1 MFIMALAG
9 FMLAMLTGLTVHAQ
23 TDSLILPVPK
33 QQPVVKASE
42 PKKVLYGLASYYA
55 NSFHGKRTAN
65 GEIFNQDKF
74 TAACNVLPLGTWIRV
89 TNLKN
94 GKSVTVRTTD
104 RLHPRMKR
112 IVDLSRI
119 AAQKLG
125 YIQQGLTRVKVEVLS
140 KP

>member
-1 MFIMALAG
+1 MFVAVLAS
-9 FMLAMLTGLTVHAQ
+9 FMLAMLSGLSAHAQ
-23 TDSLILPVPK
+23 TDSLIQPIPR
-33 QQPVVKASE
+33 QQPVLKASP

-55 NSFHGKRTAN
+55 NSFHGKLTAN
-65 GEIFNQDKF
+65 GEVFSQDKF
-74 TAACNVLPLGTWIRV
+74 TAACNVLPLGTWIKV

-94 GKSVTVRTTD
+94 GKTVTVRTTD

-112 IVDLSRI
+112 IVDLSRV

-125 YIQQGLTRVKVEVLS
+125 YIKQGLTRVKVEVLS